1 MLDNFFNLVDILTNI
16 SHSNAEWCYF
26 IGIIYLSSFFLR
38 NTYKNILDLFPN
50 RGRVDNI
57 VYAIRKLFFH
67 LFPIFTFYL
76 SFTLILWFLLG
87 QFVDSS
93 YKFNPFFC
101 YSFQYGTF
109 AYCIC
114 FFIDGFLSHITPIYH
129 YDKRKYK
136 LKTKD
141 LRVIYIMDILNMPP
155 LCFFILVYSISVQIS
170 DFFLF
175 ILLPIYF
182 YYYRL

>member
-1 MLDNFFNLVDILTNI
+1 M
-16 SHSNAEWCYF
+16 
-26 IGIIYLSSFFLR
+26 
-38 NTYKNILDLFPN
+38 
-50 RGRVDNI
+50 
-57 VYAIRKLFFH
+57 YAIRKLFFH